1 MTVESVSAQNTSRP
15 AATEAKH
22 ARVKPG
28 DAYGQG
34 SGGPGGFMTILAS
47 LDTSDLAVPVATD
60 ITLPSHGPGAIAVAA
75 LQRAPAALSG
85 VTGEAPPVDL
95 TDAHSDVG
103 VPMTEADLAQLL
115 KGEEFVLDPSL
126 LPPPIDVPRQPELL
140 VDAAALLVQPELPA
154 DTTALLAQA
163 AQWNVAAVA
172 SPEQVNPKPLPPA
185 PSNPAGVG
193 RPLFGAEKPEGTALA
208 HAALGEMVS
217 ELAGKAGKAH
227 KEVAERLAAAQ
238 AALADPVS
246 ASSQVAE
253 SRQAQAVQKVLDTP
267 LNPVVTALTA
277 AFAATP
283 GRREDMV
290 RERSVFRS
298 TVPDAM
304 APVQTYT
311 PATTTGLFANAP
323 APVTSMETY
332 VAEKVAYWISND
344 VQNAEMKLDGIGEL
358 PVEVSIRMQ
367 GNEAHIAFRSD
378 ELHARAA
385 LENASE
391 HLKDMLQR
399 EGLVLS
405 GVSVGTA
412 GAGDPGGQERKS
424 RQGARQAGVASVQPA
439 PTDSVTGSRRST
451 GGAVDL
457 FV

>member
-1 MTVESVSAQNTSRP
+1 MTVESTSAQNTSRP
-15 AATEAKH
+15 AAAEVKH
-22 ARVKPG
+22 AKGKPG
-28 DAYGQG
+28 DAHGQG
-34 SGGPGGFMTILAS
+34 SGGPGGFMAILATM
-47 LDTSDLAVPVATD
+47 DTSDLVAPGATD
-60 ITLPSHGPGAIAVAA
+60 IALPGNGPGAIALAA
-75 LQRAPAALSG
+75 LQRAAAALKAG
-85 VTGEAPPVDL
+85 GGEAPSLGL
-95 TDAHSDVG
+95 TDVGGDVG
-103 VPMTEADLAQLL
+103 ASMTEADLSQLL
-115 KGEEFVLDPSL
+115 QGEDFVLDPSA
-126 LPPPIDVPRQPELL
+126 LPPPIDVPRQPDLP
-140 VDAAALLVQPELPA
+140 VDAA
-154 DTTALLAQA
+154 ALLAQA
-163 AQWNVAAVA
+163 AQWNAASVA
-172 SPEQVNPKPLPPA
+172 SPEQASPKA
-185 PSNPAGVG
+185 NTAASANPAGAG
-193 RPLFGAEKPEGTALA
+193 RGALFGAEKPEGTALA
-208 HAALGEMVS
+208 HAGLGELVA
-217 ELAGKAGKAH
+217 ELAGRAGKAH
-227 KEVAERLAAAQ
+227 KEVTERLAAAQ
-238 AALADPVS
+238 AALAEPVS
-246 ASSQVAE
+246 ASNAVAE
-253 SRQAQAVQKVLDTP
+253 SRQVQALQKVVDVP
-267 LNPVVTALTA
+267 LNPVATALMA
-277 AFAATP
+277 ATAATP

-298 TVPDAM
+298 TVPDAT
-304 APVQTYT
+304 APMQTYA

-412 GAGDPGGQERKS
+412 GAGDAGRQERKS
-424 RQGARQAGVASVQPA
+424 PRGARQAGVASVQPA
-439 PTDSVTGSRRST
+439 PTESVAGSRRST